1 MDSVWGTLPPVLYRS
16 TDLHST
22 VKREALIEEIREAL
36 AKTGFFLSDRH
47 WERGLCFDF
56 VARRDDQLLI
66 VKILQNVDAL
76 NKATAEEIK
85 VIARTLRGAPVVV
98 GERSGTGGLEEGVI
112 YTRFDVPI
120 LSRKTFLEI
129 FEEGVPPFIYSAPG
143 GLYVRLDAE
152 ALRRLRDER
161 RLSLGSLAE
170 MAGVSRRAIQM
181 YLEGMSASIDVAGR
195 LEEVLGEP
203 LVVPIDPFSLIREV
217 KEALRSPIVLEA
229 FEKELFQRL
238 QRLGFDVLPTVRS
251 PFDAFT
257 QHDETTLLT
266 GVESPDTNLEKKAAI
281 VSNIGRVVERD
292 AVLFVDR
299 RSIRVTI
306 QGLPVIARE
315 ELKKVRDRDAVEDLI
330 EERKG

>member
-1 MDSVWGTLPPVLYRS
+1 MRRD
-16 TDLHST
+16 
-22 VKREALIEEIREAL
+22 ALIDEIREAL

-47 WERGLCFDF
+47 GERGLCFDF

-66 VKILQNVDAL
+66 VKVLQNVDAL
-76 NKATAEEIK
+76 SKGTAEELQ
-85 VIARTLRGAPVVV
+85 VIARTLRGAPIVI

-120 LSRKTFLEI
+120 LARKTFLEF
-129 FEEGVPPFIYSAPG
+129 FEEGVPPFIYSGPG
-143 GLYVRLDAE
+143 GLYVRLDLD
-152 ALRRLRDER
+152 ALRRMRGDR
-161 RLSLGSLAE
+161 QLSLGSLAD

-181 YLEGMSASIDVAGR
+181 YLEGMGASIDVAAR

-203 LVVPIDPFSLIREV
+203 LVLPMDPFSLLREV

-229 FEKELFQRL
+229 FERELFQRL
-238 QRLGFDVLPTVRS
+238 QRLGFDVLPTARS

-257 QHDETTLLT
+257 QHGDTTLLT
-266 GVESPDTNLEKKAAI
+266 GVESPESNLEKKAAI

-292 AVLFVDR
+292 AVLFVER
-299 RSIRVTI
+299 RAIRMTI

>member
-1 MDSVWGTLPPVLYRS
+1 MQSY
-16 TDLHST
+16 
-22 VKREALIEEIREAL
+22 VKREALIEDVREAL
-36 AKTGFFLSDRH
+36 ARTGFFLSDRH
-47 WERGLCFDF
+47 GERGLCFDF

-66 VKILQNVDAL
+66 IKVLQNVDAL
-76 NKATAEEIK
+76 SKATADELR
-85 VIARTLRGAPVVV
+85 VIARTLRGAPVVI
-98 GERSGTGGLEEGVI
+98 GERSGTGSLEEGVI

-120 LSRKTFLEI
+120 LSRKTFLEF

-152 ALRRLRDER
+152 ALRRLREER
-161 RLSLGSLAE
+161 QLSLGSLAE
-170 MAGVSRRAIQM
+170 MAGVSRRTIQM
-181 YLEGMSASIDVAGR
+181 YLEGMSASIDVATR

-203 LVVPIDPFSLIREV
+203 LVMPVDPFSIMREV
-217 KEALRSPIVLEA
+217 KEALRSPVVLEA
-229 FEKELFQRL
+229 FEKALFQRL

-257 QHDETTLLT
+257 QHDEKTLLT
-266 GVESPDTNLEKKAAI
+266 GVESPDTNLERKAAV
-281 VSNIGRVVERD
+281 VSNISRVVERD

-306 QGLPVIARE
+306 QGLPVITRE
-315 ELKKVRDRDAVEDLI
+315 ELKKVKDRDAVEDLI